1 MQSIILTSD
10 DIDMIAQSLAMY
22 GFIGLIVALFFYDL
36 LTYFV
41 NRFILLLKLRLIKNV
56 KS

>member
-22 GFIGLIVALFFYDL
+22 GFIGLLVALFFYDL

-41 NRFILLLKLRLIKNV
+41 GFLSRSLRIKSNENV
-56 KS
+56 NS

>member
-1 MQSIILTSD
+1 MQSINITAE

-22 GFIGLIVALFFYDL
+22 GFVGLLVALFVYDL

-41 NRFILLLKLRLIKNV
+41 SRFILFLNNKI
-56 KS
+56 